1 MMHARLR
8 RLIGALLCAGC
19 FAGTATQAIAQAY
32 PTHPVRLVVPY
43 SPGGPSDIV
52 GRIVA
57 QHLGDILGQPMVV
70 ENRTGGSATIGTAYV
85 AKAVPD
91 GYTLLLADIGGFFV
105 NSYFFKALPYDAKK
119 DFSPISPLCSG
130 AIFLFVNASVPARN
144 VRELI
149 ALAKSRPGALSFGSS
164 GAGSFSAHLAPELFK
179 LKYGLDI
186 LHVPYK
192 GAGPAMMDVV
202 AGRVSFIMTT
212 GFGTANPFLD
222 SGKLRALGVTGDKRS
237 AAAPDVPTFAEAGA
251 PLPEINAGG
260 IFGLVG
266 PAGLP
271 RPIVLRLNES
281 VVQALGAPEVS
292 AKFAALNLEPMPMAP
307 DAFGSFISTN
317 VDTWAEVLKRMNI
330 KVE

>member
-1 MMHARLR
+1 MRSRFR
-8 RLIGALLCAGC
+8 RLIAAIVCGSCLGAAAMET
-19 FAGTATQAIAQAY
+19 FAQAY
-32 PTHPVRLVVPY
+32 PARPVRLVVPY
-43 SPGGPSDIV
+43 APGGPSDIV
-52 GRIVA
+52 GRI
-57 QHLGDILGQPMVV
+57 LGQKLGEILPQPIVV
-70 ENRTGGSATIGTAYV
+70 ENRAGGSATIGTASV
-85 AKAVPD
+85 AKATAD

-105 NSYFFKALPYDAKK
+105 NPYFFKSLPYDART
-119 DFSPISPLCSG
+119 DFTPIGPVASG
-130 AIFLFVNASVPARN
+130 TIFLFVNASLATQN

-149 ALAKSRPGALSFGSS
+149 ALAKSKPGALSFGSS

-212 GFGTANPFLD
+212 GYGTAKPFLD
-222 SGKLRALGVTGDKRS
+222 SGKLRALAVTGEKRS
-237 AAAPDVPTFAEAGA
+237 TAAPDVPTFAEAGS

-271 RPIVLRLNES
+271 RNIVVKLNES
-281 VVQALGAPEVS
+281 LNQALMAPDIV
-292 AKFAALNLEPMPMAP
+292 AKFASLNLEPMINSPN
-307 DAFGSFISTN
+307 AFADFIS
-317 VDTWAEVLKRMNI
+317 VQMDTWAEVLKRMKI

>member
-1 MMHARLR
+1 MMRSIYR
-8 RLIGALLCAGC
+8 RLIAAIVCGSCLAA
-19 FAGTATQAIAQAY
+19 AATETLAQAY
-32 PTHPVRLVVPY
+32 PTRPIRLVVPY
-43 SPGGPSDIV
+43 APGGPSDIV
-52 GRIVA
+52 GRILA
-57 QHLGDILGQPMVV
+57 QKFGEMLPQPIVV
-70 ENRTGGSATIGTAYV
+70 ENRVGGSATIGTASV
-85 AKAVPD
+85 AKSAAD

-105 NSYFFKALPYDAKK
+105 NPYFFKSLPYNAKT
-119 DFSPISPLCSG
+119 DFTPIGPVASG
-130 AIFLFVNASVPARN
+130 AIFLFVNASVSANN

-149 ALAKSRPGALSFGSS
+149 ALAKSKPGALSFGSS

-179 LKYGLDI
+179 LRYGLDI

-212 GFGTANPFLD
+212 GYGTAKPFLD
-222 SGKLRALGVTGDKRS
+222 SGKLRALAVTGEKRS
-237 AAAPDVPTFAEAGA
+237 PAAPEVPTFAEAGS

-271 RPIVLRLNES
+271 RNIVVKLNES
-281 VVQALGAPEVS
+281 LNQALAAPDIS
-292 AKFAALNLEPMPMAP
+292 AKFASMNLDPMIHSP
-307 DAFGSFISTN
+307 DVFANFISTQM
-317 VDTWAEVLKRMNI
+317 DTWAEVLKRMNI